1 MKITKLLIFAI
12 LASYLVVLTMC
23 MSTGGHLKMNT
34 SFGNKKSHKAAPEK
48 TKTNDDPLNQKTAPK
63 NLTADD
69 LPNMPVYFEGWLKY
83 FHFLPNGVQTA
94 KSKPR
99 YFFENE
105 AFSQQTS
112 QVDAKEAAA
121 DKSKDD
127 QFGSWLIPNNS
138 TFWAVAHRDN
148 LNFIASRDKAFLKVT
163 DSLKIQL
170 IHNIPDD
177 ANFKGGVKD
186 LGKFS
191 EGYCFTV
198 TTTDPID
205 FFTMTLSEPVP
216 QKGTEKVWYVCS
228 DNEEIKNKFMNLV
241 VKLRLKAQHEVGL
254 WLRINNPPKKKLM
267 SDSVHPKIGNLDPT
281 SPAGEKVNGFW
292 VLLQDW
298 SSCTKKC
305 GGGLQYMQ
313 LMCSPPRNGGT
324 PCDGEAL
331 RTKKCN
337 DQDCP
342 GVSEAK
348 QVLPKAKGKNYG
360 KPIVKV
366 MPISTRPLRYDKC
379 HIKEID
385 AIFTKWDK
393 VTGFNGYNKFPTRV
407 VMNEKTITMF
417 TDETMAT
424 MLGTFVIK
432 NTELFQSNTKPTSC
446 FVLNSDTIKGE
457 FCNIDAA
464 NKFDFVA
471 EWRYDFNLFRNQ
483 CHTDRKTVA
492 LSDKEEN
499 GLKKELQDRI
509 NGAKLEVVKERANKI
524 KKKIEEPDIRRV
536 DALQQ
541 TTLLAMKKEL
551 NIDEL
556 LQKEES
562 AKESEESANSIS
574 EIEKE
579 KKKNDCL
586 VANIAERE
594 IEDQYTVLKGQQ
606 DKELK
611 AMKQQSQKQVLA
623 KRNNVKLK
631 IIKMRKKQQRKTKEL
646 TAQIQVMRT
655 KVAGDLAKW
664 NKAGDIGQCFKN
676 TGSKDDQG
684 KVDSYCANHL
694 TEAPPSK
701 LQECRSEENFCY
713 VCCETEFG
721 DMHVKEREKCYD
733 KCEFVPDEDKKPAG
747 FWQWVEPVNQ

>member
-12 LASYLVVLTMC
+12 LASYLVTLTMC
-23 MSTGGHLKMNT
+23 MATTGHLKMNT
-34 SFGNKKSHKAAPEK
+34 HFASKKKVV
-48 TKTNDDPLNQKTAPK
+48 DDPLNQRTAPK

-83 FHFLPNGVQTA
+83 FHFQPNGAITP

-105 AFSQQTS
+105 AFTQQTS
-112 QVDAKEAAA
+112 DVNATEALA
-121 DKSKDD
+121 DKSKDN
-127 QFGSWLIPNNS
+127 QFGQWLIPSNS
-138 TFWAVAHRDN
+138 SFWAVAHVDN
-148 LNFIASRDKAFLKVT
+148 LNFIASRDKAFLKVV

-191 EGYCFTV
+191 EGFCFTV
-198 TTTDPID
+198 HTTEPID
-205 FFTMTLSEPVP
+205 FFVMKESEPVP
-216 QKGTEKVWYVCS
+216 EKGTEKVWYVCS

-241 VKLRLKAQHEVGL
+241 IKLRLKAQHEVGL

-267 SDSVHPKIGNLDPT
+267 SDSVKPKIGNSDPT
-281 SPAGEKVNGFW
+281 SPAGEKINGFW
-292 VLLQDW
+292 VLLQNW

-313 LMCSPPRNGGT
+313 LMCSPPQNGGT
-324 PCDGEAL
+324 PCDGLAL

-337 DQDCP
+337 EQNCP
-342 GVSEAK
+342 GVSEAAK
-348 QVLPKAKGKNYG
+348 VLPKAKGKNYG
-360 KPIVKV
+360 KPVVKV

-385 AIFTKWDK
+385 AIFTKWTK
-393 VTGFNGYNKFPTRV
+393 KEGYNGYNKIPTRV

-424 MLGTFVIK
+424 MIGTFVIK
-432 NTELFQSNTKPTSC
+432 NTVLYESTTKPTSC

-457 FCNIDAA
+457 FCNIDAS

-492 LSDKEEN
+492 LSDQEEN

-541 TTLLAMKKEL
+541 TTLLAMKKEV

-562 AKESEESANSIS
+562 AKENEDSANSIS

-586 VANIAERE
+586 VENIKEKE
-594 IEDQYTVLKGQQ
+594 IEDQYTVLKSQQ

-611 AMKQQSQKQVLA
+611 AMKSDSQKQVLA

-631 IIKMRKKQQRKTKEL
+631 ILKMRKKAQRKQKEFS
-646 TAQIQVMRT
+646 AQIQVMRT

-664 NKAGDIGQCFKN
+664 NKAGDITLCFKN
-676 TGSKDDQG
+676 TGTEKD
-684 KVDSYCANHL
+684 KALVEKFCANNL

-733 KCEFVPDEDKKPAG
+733 KCEMVPEEDKKPPG